1 MTAMILVQFCKLAD
15 VVQVLPPIAGCLKMV
30 VVNVAANQMSG
41 LSAVCEVPNF
51 VAILYPKQL
60 FVVRINKADSLL
72 RVMTNYEAM
81 QSMSPKQ
88 MEDILDQVYLAGLNN
103 GMYAARQD
111 DDSILDTNPFD
122 LRWLKKSAEKATRFE
137 TDKEGDDYMLCA
149 LCEAIFRNAGIPV
162 QE

>member
-1 MTAMILVQFCKLAD
+1 MDKWISYDKLSKKEKRKHNQAKRQTWG
-15 VVQVLPPIAGCLKMV
+15 VVSPVTRKP
-30 VVNVAANQMSG
+30 
-41 LSAVCEVPNF
+41 
-51 VAILYPKQL
+51 
-60 FVVRINKADSLL
+60 
-72 RVMTNYEAM
+72 TNDEAM

>member
-1 MTAMILVQFCKLAD
+1 
-15 VVQVLPPIAGCLKMV
+15 
-30 VVNVAANQMSG
+30 
-41 LSAVCEVPNF
+41 
-51 VAILYPKQL
+51 
-60 FVVRINKADSLL
+60 
-72 RVMTNYEAM
+72 MTNYEAM
-81 QSMSPKQ
+81 QSMSPEQ
-88 MEDILDQVYLAGLNN
+88 MEDILDQIYLAGLNN

-122 LRWLKKSAEKATRFE
+122 LRWLKKSAEKAMRFE